1 MYKRQPEAT
10 PVPEEAAGLWAAV
23 QRQPG
28 ILLAAMG
35 VLAAALAAVLVLLWR
50 ISRR

>member
-1 MYKRQPEAT
+1 MCIRDRAE
-10 PVPEEAAGLWAAV
+10 GLWAAV

-35 VLAAALAAVLVLLWR
+35 VLAAALAVVLVLLWR